1 MSMTD
6 EKTPKLDKNPA
17 PEIGAVKD
25 KPSVR
30 TRPKRGGMNV
40 KRVFSHSLWIAHKDL
55 LEFSR
60 NRVMLVML
68 FIFPLFLMIMTGYI
82 FPTGSSLQE
91 MPVTIINEDNFNN
104 TGHAGT
110 ESIMLITTMKAINNH
125 SKFFTFKSLSTEAKA
140 RESIKRGDQM
150 GAVIIPANFTESI
163 LSKNQGQVTILY
175 DQSKTSISLQLTS
188 LLNAVIDEIGNQKAI
203 MTVNKTTGYS
213 IQQSKAVVT
222 PYKVQSTG
230 TVPGKPNYFTFLAP
244 GIMMMVVMFGVMN
257 GLPRA
262 IAYEKDSGTLD
273 GVLAAPTSRFS
284 IILGKVI
291 AQSVRGFIQ
300 GFIVL
305 LLAMLL
311 FGVVVTGNILL
322 VVFLLALGIFS
333 FIGLGIVIT
342 SAASDEE
349 TAATFMMVL
358 QFPMMFLSGVFFPIE
373 QMPWYMQAVS
383 KALPLTYSAQAMRKV
398 IVLGAGIQ
406 DIIPEVLIMLVFGVV
421 LLAIAIPLFKRAM
434 TR

>member
-6 EKTPKLDKNPA
+6 EKIPDEVKT
-17 PEIGAVKD
+17 AVSEKR
-25 KPSVR
+25 SVKGQSAAKV
-30 TRPKRGGMNV
+30 RPRAGINV

-68 FIFPLFLMIMTGYI
+68 FVFPLFLMIMTGYI
-82 FPTGSSLQE
+82 FPTGSSVKE
-91 MPVTIINEDNFNN
+91 MPVAIINEDNFNN
-104 TGHAGT
+104 TGHAGP
-110 ESIMLITTMKAINNH
+110 ESLMLITTMNAMNNH
-125 SKFFTFKSLSTEAKA
+125 TKFFTFKTLSTEVKA
-140 RESIKRGDQM
+140 RDSIKRGDHM
-150 GAVIIPANFTESI
+150 GAVIIPANFTASI
-163 LSKNQGQVTILY
+163 MSKNQGQITILY
-175 DQSKTSISLQLTS
+175 DQSKTSISLQITS
-188 LLNAVIDEIGNQKAI
+188 LLNAVIDEIGNQKAV
-203 MTVNKTTGYS
+203 MTVNQTTGYS
-213 IQQSKAVVT
+213 IQQSKAIVT
-222 PYKVQSTG
+222 PYKVHSTG

-300 GFIVL
+300 GFVVL
-305 LLAMLL
+305 LLAILL
-311 FGVVVTGNILL
+311 FGVTITGNILL
-322 VVFLLALGIFS
+322 VIFLLALGIFS

-398 IVLGAGIQ
+398 IVLGAGLQ
-406 DIIPEVLIMLVFGVV
+406 DIVPEVLIMLIFGVV
-421 LLAIAIPLFKRAM
+421 LLVIAIPLFKRAM